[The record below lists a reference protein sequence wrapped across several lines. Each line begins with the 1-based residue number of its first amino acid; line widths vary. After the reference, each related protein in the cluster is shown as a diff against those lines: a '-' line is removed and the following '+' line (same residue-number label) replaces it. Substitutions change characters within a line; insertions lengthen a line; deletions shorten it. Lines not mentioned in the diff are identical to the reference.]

1 MMRTL
6 AMTSLNNQQAAAA
19 CAATIRTLNDAF
31 RRNPAASR
39 LMLTAGVQALPQ
51 SDRLALLAAVMIF
64 GDFNAS
70 NDPYNE
76 HDFGALDRGDVSYF
90 WKIDYYDRDF
100 ELGSPDPADPHVTR
114 RVLTI
119 MRADEY

>member
-1 MMRTL
+1 MRSL
-6 AMTSLNNQQAAAA
+6 AITSSSHHQEAAD

-31 RRNPAASR
+31 RRNPTAGR

-51 SDRLALLAAVMIF
+51 SERLALLAAVMTF
-64 GDFNAS
+64 DAFNVG

-90 WKIDYYDRDF
+90 WKIDYYDQDF
-100 ELGSPDPADPHVTR
+100 EMRSPDPADPHVTR

>member
-1 MMRTL
+1 M
-6 AMTSLNNQQAAAA
+6 SISDHQQEAAD

-31 RRNPAASR
+31 RRNPTAGR
-39 LMLTAGVQALPQ
+39 VMLTSGVQALPQ
-51 SDRLALLAAVMIF
+51 SERLALLAAVMTF
-64 GDFNAS
+64 SDFNAG
-70 NDPYNE
+70 NDPHNE

-90 WKIDYYDRDF
+90 WKIDYYAQDF
-100 ELGSPDPADPHVTR
+100 EMGSPDPADPHVTR